1 MPVVSTRPAQCARPV
16 PPGAGPGLHWRAA
29 FPGRE
34 REAREVRRWLAS
46 RLPDCETRDDVT
58 SVATE
63 LATNAIRHTASG
75 RGGRFTVEITW
86 DAGNVR
92 VAVADGGAPTGPHL
106 AADGD
111 DEHGRG
117 LVLLAGLAS
126 QTGVL
131 GDYQGR
137 VVWADV
143 PWAAAVALEDWY
155 EPAISAGR
163 ASLAGRFA
171 TAPAWFGRAT
181 QQWWALAR
189 GELVAASSARAL
201 AAKLGPV
208 LDCLLPGDPGAAAV
222 GPARAA
228 RPRGRELPA
237 GTAA

>member
-1 MPVVSTRPAQCARPV
+1 MPVASMTPAQCARPV
-16 PPGAGPGLHWRAA
+16 PPGAAPGLRWCAA

-46 RLPDCETRDDVT
+46 LLPDCATRDDVT
-58 SVATE
+58 SAATE

-106 AADGD
+106 AAGGA

-131 GDYQGR
+131 GDYRGR

-143 PWAAAVALEDWY
+143 PWAAGVAPEDWY

-163 ASLAGRFA
+163 A
-171 TAPAWFGRAT
+171 

-189 GELVAASSARAL
+189 GELVAASSAGAL
-201 AAKLGPV
+201 AAALGPV
-208 LDCLLPGDPGAAAV
+208 LDCLRPGDPGAPT
-222 GPARAA
+222 G
-228 RPRGRELPA
+228 LT
-237 GTAA
+237 TAA